1 VPLVGLTA
9 GVRSVSRRAGVELPV
24 AIAPLKRNA
33 QGGTRTRLRV
43 TYRRL
48 ARSGDVVAAVA
59 SIHSSGRA
67 LGSRGAK
74 VPELIVS
81 QSPASSALQRK
92 GAGID
97 PRPQK
102 SAVRRSAPVQNP
114 DLLSRTD
121 RFDRPRAQR
130 VPGWQG
136 EGEQGDERCY
146 ADDR

>member
-1 VPLVGLTA
+1 
-9 GVRSVSRRAGVELPV
+9 VSRRAGVELPI

-48 ARSGDVVAAVA
+48 ARSGEVVAAVA
-59 SIHSSGRA
+59 SIHSSGRV
-67 LGSRGAK
+67 LGSRGAR

-102 SAVRRSAPVQNP
+102 SAV
-114 DLLSRTD
+114 SR
-121 RFDRPRAQR
+121 
-130 VPGWQG
+130 
-136 EGEQGDERCY
+136 
-146 ADDR
+146 